1 MRAASALA
9 FAALFSCG
17 SSNQI
22 TYEKDVRPVMEA
34 RCVSCHSAGGIA
46 PFELTTYEQVAAV
59 KDAVA
64 LAVKNRTMPPYLAA
78 PGCTEYADDQNLT
91 DKQIAMLQ
99 TFASTGAPRGTVTKP
114 AASTSASLQTTL
126 PQVDLTIGMPQA
138 WTPMKEPD
146 DYHCFVIDWPH
157 QTEKYVTGFNVK
169 PGNARVVH
177 HAIAFLIP
185 PEKAN
190 TIAALDEAE
199 AGPGYTCYGGPGG
212 NPTNVAWVGSWAPGV
227 TANMYPTDTGLL
239 IRPGSKIVLQMHYNT
254 AAAANAAD
262 RVDQTSIEL
271 ALADSVKRK
280 AFIMPWANPDWV
292 RSAKMPIPAGQA
304 EVKHS
309 FQFDPTGFLRNISG
323 GVLQNNTAVRI
334 HAAGF
339 HQHMLGTGGRLEVER
354 ADGSKECLVNL
365 PRWDFHWQRSY
376 PLAAPKI
383 LRVGDQLKLS
393 CSWNNTDAFQ
403 PVVNGQRKQA
413 RDSNWGEGTG
423 DEMCLGILYV
433 SE

>member
-1 MRAASALA
+1 
-9 FAALFSCG
+9 
-17 SSNQI
+17 
-22 TYEKDVRPVMEA
+22 
-34 RCVSCHSAGGIA
+34 
-46 PFELTTYEQVAAV
+46 
-59 KDAVA
+59 
-64 LAVKNRTMPPYLAA
+64 
-78 PGCTEYADDQNLT
+78 
-91 DKQIAMLQ
+91 
-99 TFASTGAPRGTVTKP
+99 
-114 AASTSASLQTTL
+114 
-126 PQVDLTIGMPQA
+126 
-138 WTPMKEPD
+138 
-146 DYHCFVIDWPH
+146 
-157 QTEKYVTGFNVK
+157 
-169 PGNARVVH
+169 
-177 HAIAFLIP
+177 
-185 PEKAN
+185 
-190 TIAALDEAE
+190 
-199 AGPGYTCYGGPGG
+199 
-212 NPTNVAWVGSWAPGV
+212 
-227 TANMYPTDTGLL
+227 MYPTDTGLL

-376 PLAAPKI
+376 LLAAPKI

-403 PVVNGQRKQA
+403 PVVNGQRQQA